1 MSESTENIA
10 RYLDHTVLA
19 PAATDADMARGCE
32 IARQFGT
39 AAAFVKPHFVIEASK
54 ILAGSTVKV
63 GTVVGFPQGLALPSI
78 QADEAEMAIDMGAR
92 EIDMVANTGK
102 VLSEDWDYVST
113 CIAGV
118 AEVVKSRGLII
129 KVIFETCYLADS
141 HKIMLCR
148 ICEQAGVHFAKTSTG
163 FGPGGATEADVALM
177 ARHLKSVKV
186 KAAGGIRTLEQVRR
200 YLDLG
205 ASRIGTSSTQQIMAE
220 VRAN

>member
-1 MSESTENIA
+1 
-10 RYLDHTVLA
+10 
-19 PAATDADMARGCE
+19 
-32 IARQFGT
+32 
-39 AAAFVKPHFVIEASK
+39 
-54 ILAGSTVKV
+54 
-63 GTVVGFPQGLALPSI
+63 
-78 QADEAEMAIDMGAR
+78 
-92 EIDMVANTGK
+92 
-102 VLSEDWDYVST
+102 
-113 CIAGV
+113 
-118 AEVVKSRGLII
+118 
-129 KVIFETCYLADS
+129 
-141 HKIMLCR
+141 MLCR